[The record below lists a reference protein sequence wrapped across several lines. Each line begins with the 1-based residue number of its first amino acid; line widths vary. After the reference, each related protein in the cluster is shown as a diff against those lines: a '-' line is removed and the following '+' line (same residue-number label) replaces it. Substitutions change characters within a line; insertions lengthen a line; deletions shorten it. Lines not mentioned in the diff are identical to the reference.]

1 MSMPTEDCSAATS
14 ERGITEELLM
24 KPLLIPLDSIQEDTF
39 IEKSSLNIE
48 NKNRSN
54 LLPWKGQFS
63 PQLIELLLNTYSKT
77 DFYILDPFV
86 GSGTVLIEA
95 AKKNLKAF
103 GCEINPAAYIL
114 SSVYMFVNY
123 PLTQR
128 RNTINRIESQLS
140 KNIFNNCDFFYTGAE
155 EKKSKEL
162 QEEIIKLHST
172 NKEKLSR
179 FLIQALVIL
188 LDYYK
193 NDTTIKKINSTWER
207 IKEIVLSLPTSWNLI
222 IVSNADARKIPL
234 KANEIDLVITSPPY
248 INVFNYHQQYR
259 ASVESIGFNSLFVAR
274 SEIGSNR
281 KNRGNRFLTVT
292 QYMLDMYDCFNE
304 LKRVCKVNSRV
315 IFVVGRESNVKKTK
329 FSNSEI
335 IASVAK
341 LAGMDIIYR
350 QERVFTNRYGK
361 SIYEDILHFNN
372 TKKAT
377 INDDSTIRS
386 LAKKVLIEATN
397 RAPDESINDLKY
409 AIELVDKV
417 EKSPL
422 YSIEEIANRADA
434 YE

>member
-1 MSMPTEDCSAATS
+1 MSMEDGSTATS
-14 ERGITEELLM
+14 KRGITEELLV
-24 KPLLIPLDSIQEDTF
+24 KPLIISLDSIQEDTS
-39 IEKSSLNIE
+39 IEKALLNLE

-63 PQLIELLLNTYSKT
+63 PQLIELLINRYGKT
-77 DFYILDPFV
+77 GFYILDPFV

-95 AKKNLKAF
+95 AKKNLKVF

-123 PLTQR
+123 PLAQR
-128 RNTINRIESQLS
+128 KNTINKIESQLS
-140 KNIFNNCDFFYTGAE
+140 KNIFDNPSFFYTGAE

-162 QEEIIKLHST
+162 QEELIKLHSL
-172 NKEKLSR
+172 NKEKLAR
-179 FLIQALVIL
+179 ILIQALIIL

-193 NDTTIKKINSTWER
+193 NDTTIKKINSAWER
-207 IKEIVLSLPTSWNLI
+207 IKEIVLSLPVSENLI
-222 IVSNADARKIPL
+222 RVANVDARKIPL
-234 KANEIDLVITSPPY
+234 DSNEIDLVITSPPY
-248 INVFNYHQQYR
+248 INVINYHQQYR
-259 ASVESIGFNSLFVAR
+259 ASVESIGFNPLFVAR

-292 QYMLDMYDCFNE
+292 QYILDMYDCFNE

-335 IASVAK
+335 IASIAK
-341 LAGMDIIYR
+341 LAGMEILYR
-350 QERVFTNRYGK
+350 QERVFTNRYGQ

-372 TKKAT
+372 TKKT
-377 INDDSTIRS
+377 IIGDDSIIRC
-386 LAKKVLIEATN
+386 LAKQVLIEALN
-397 RAPDESINDLKY
+397 RAPDESVNDLKY
-409 AIELVDKV
+409 AIESVDNV

-422 YSIEEIANRADA
+422 YSTEKIADKGEM